1 MRNYRL
7 LMLVGVSVTSLCSGL
22 LPAIAAPDLTYGGQ
36 AIYKDSKDNV
46 YNVGSGDDVTY
57 RGVEVRTTST
67 SDACGYMRLTLRDS
81 SSSFPATMFVNG
93 TSVSLSTIPN
103 QTKNPYKC
111 KAEVASWEGSA
122 PTGNF
127 QVTASNP
134 NGSIV
139 TKNIYFA
146 PAQTGG
152 SFKQGLI
159 TYTADLVK
167 NLKPNACGFTV
178 FPAYANSQKKTSNN
192 LSVGSLPIDIA
203 TLPINL
209 NPPECVGGKTL
220 TGSATAV
227 ATFGGAAL
235 YRTTKSI
242 YFAGLAPNSINV
254 VGYDALSS
262 KTFSTVS
269 TCGTINV
276 KYDPKTLPTSIK
288 VGGSTYTTATM
299 SLTPSYK
306 LSCADPGFAALTA
319 NMLYKVDGG
328 TYVYKTSDLTLKKL
342 VVENPVIVSKNI
354 PVNTCGF
361 ASIPALN
368 AANGF
373 TAGDKVT
380 INGST
385 PYNVTT
391 LPLAPNAPSCR
402 NGVTYLVS
410 P

>member
-1 MRNYRL
+1 MRNHKL
-7 LMLVGVSVTSLCSGL
+7 FIIVGVSVTSLCSGL

-57 RGVEVRTTST
+57 RGVEVRTTFT

-127 QVTASNP
+127 KVTASNP

-203 TLPINL
+203 TLPINP

-235 YRTTKSI
+235 YRTTKNI
-242 YFAGLAPNSINV
+242 YFAGLTPNSLNI
-254 VGYDALSS
+254 VGYDAIQS
-262 KTFSTVS
+262 KTVLIAN
-269 TCGTINV
+269 TCGIA
-276 KYDPKTLPTSIK
+276 KIRYSEAPTSIK
-288 VGGSTYTTATM
+288 IGADTYTPATM
-299 SLTPSYK
+299 SFSSSSLF
-306 LSCADPGFAALTA
+306 SCTSPGYAALAA
-319 NMLYKVDGG
+319 NTLYKVFGNE
-328 TYVYKTSDLTLKKL
+328 YVYKTSDLTLKRL
-342 VVENPVIVSKNI
+342 VAESPSVVKRNI
-354 PVNTCGF
+354 PVNACGF
-361 ASIPALN
+361 ATIPALN
-368 AANGF
+368 TANGF

-385 PYNVTT
+385 PYSVTT
-391 LPLAPNAPSCR
+391 LPLAPNAPTCR
-402 NGVTYLVS
+402 NGVTCLVS